1 MVNFGFSRYS
11 VRRRRPYLSCSFR
24 ERLLVSCRWAYL
36 CSASSLEV
44 WIWSRCHQCNAWS
57 SRFQIQVLTALFILC
72 IHIPDSLSES
82 AASAVSADLC
92 HIHFGGQKF
101 SLRILSFSQ
110 PKMQVSN
117 IFSHSYFS
125 SNIWIENRK
134 LLLKLLKIP
143 IFCGLDIGVGMSFHA
158 TLLVGNIRSNA
169 NF

>member
-1 MVNFGFSRYS
+1 LLGMVNFGFSRYS

-92 HIHFGGQKF
+92 HMAAAATAADKAERCQIGIANGADLSVPSF
-101 SLRILSFSQ
+101 SPPLLSFPS
-110 PKMQVSN
+110 
-117 IFSHSYFS
+117 IFLSPFGSAAASGGPAWRLHSG
-125 SNIWIENRK
+125 R
-134 LLLKLLKIP
+134 
-143 IFCGLDIGVGMSFHA
+143 G
-158 TLLVGNIRSNA
+158 
-169 NF
+169 